1 MLFNKIWVKK
11 AMGRAGINEGLDHGS
26 GSGVGGNE
34 KSEGVGEKSGRIE
47 SDLVSRTGGSNAAL
61 SPYGGGRT
69 AYYFFESIAFALDL
83 SSVALAPRAF
93 VLEAEDVAL
102 VQSFAMCPPLP
113 QNRHRL
119 PSMRRWHSCGVS
131 LPSLPSF
138 SGRSD
143 VLFLLVKL
151 FEDPEL
157 LVVLPELE
165 EPELPG
171 VFFWPELS
179 DFLSDLLFDLFI
191 FSDDF
196 SALDVEA
203 FSWEILEWRSQ

>member
-1 MLFNKIWVKK
+1 LERDRRNWRGTEIIFFNQVRIKK
-11 AMGRAGINEGLDHGS
+11 AIGRAGINEGLDHSS
-26 GSGVGGNE
+26 GGRVGGNE
-34 KSEGVGEKSGRIE
+34 KCEGIGGKSGHVE
-47 SDLVSRTGGSNAAL
+47 LNLVSCMGGSNAAL
-61 SPYGGGRT
+61 SPYGGRRT
-69 AYYFFESIAFALDL
+69 AYYFFESVAFASDF
-83 SSVALAPRAF
+83 SSVVLAPQAF

-102 VQSFAMCPPLP
+102 VQSFTICPPLP

-119 PSMRRWHSCGVS
+119 LSMQHWRSCGVS

-143 VLFLLVKL
+143 VLILLVEL

-157 LVVLPELE
+157 LFVLLELE

-179 DFLSDLLFDLFI
+179 GVVGFLI
-191 FSDDF
+191 
-196 SALDVEA
+196 
-203 FSWEILEWRSQ
+203 